1 MTEGTIHKWM
11 KKEGDSFA
19 AGDVL
24 LELETDKAQIDVEA
38 AEDGILAKIVVSF
51 SLSFFLFFFFRFG
64 VIIDRIRQLQDGGK
78 GSVNS
83 LIALIAEEG
92 DDISNVEIPA
102 EAESSST
109 PTPASSAE
117 GKNKCLN
124 VNLFGLI

>member
-64 VIIDRIRQLQDGGK
+64 VIIDRIR
-78 GSVNS
+78 
-83 LIALIAEEG
+83 
-92 DDISNVEIPA
+92 
-102 EAESSST
+102 
-109 PTPASSAE
+109 
-117 GKNKCLN
+117 
-124 VNLFGLI
+124 